1 MNALA
6 TKSDPNS
13 AFLVSVTQT
22 QLQVIQSALLDL
34 WEFGPKTIDPVTPE
48 TLQEWVSQGEL
59 GVALSLKPEAKAK
72 TVQEALRIASQQ
84 GRACDEILAMG
95 TIRLACGSAAK
106 PSLKCLQSSFCPTF
120 VYDLSMPVDLTAVS
134 YGQYTFDL
142 HTFQP
147 NTPLS
152 NPNALPRVNVGR
164 DLIVYITTAFARH
177 SQRGKGLWNQLAL
190 RKCMSCI
197 PDFCRTLKEGNNIC
211 LLFTTNDH
219 EGCEK
224 IVLNNM
230 MLAAWVFTLSLT
242 KLKWNATGTCRV
254 VHWRAMDHAMNNPVR
269 GYLICLDPAI
279 E

>member
-13 AFLVSVTQT
+13 AFLVSVTQA

-84 GRACDEILAMG
+84 GRTCDEILAMG

-134 YGQYTFDL
+134 YGQYTFDS

-152 NPNALPRVNVGR
+152 NPNAL
-164 DLIVYITTAFARH
+164 LCLESTLAAI
-177 SQRGKGLWNQLAL
+177 SSCLWNQLAL
-190 RKCMSCI
+190 HKSMSCM
-197 PDFCRTLKEGNNIC
+197 PDFCRALKEGNKFC
-211 LLFTTNDH
+211 SLFTTYDH

-230 MLAAWVFTLSLT
+230 MLAARMFTLSLT

-254 VHWRAMDHAMNNPVR
+254 VHWRAMDHAMNNPIR

-279 E
+279 ESSRL